1 MSEFSVHLAVDL
13 CSIRGYPQIHISS
26 RPSNMILVA
35 CQLEKEKTGET
46 GRSGGA
52 HIRQIVG
59 GVLLIALDDT

>member
-13 CSIRGYPQIHISS
+13 CSIWGYPQIHISS

-35 CQLEKEKTGET
+35 GQLEKEKKTGET

-59 GVLLIALDDT
+59 DVFVDCIR